1 MIARID
7 SFVTSE
13 SLASQLADNAVVK
26 HTTVLDCAEIN
37 AGVTINEI
45 AQKAKADFTL
55 LAIKSVPLT
64 LGQYA
69 IERMLRTAIE
79 TGAAMVYSDY
89 YKTLGGKR
97 EKHPTIDY
105 QEGALRDDFDFGT
118 LLLIRTPLLKEYAK
132 SHSSM
137 MQGLKF
143 AGLYALRLWLS
154 TKGEL
159 FHLDELLYTEE
170 ELDSRKSGEK
180 QFDYVNPRNREVQ
193 VEMEKVVTHHLEQI
207 GALVDPEDYISPD
220 FGEQE
225 FEIEASVVIPVFN
238 REKTVRD
245 AVESA
250 LAQETKFPFNVIV
263 VDNHSTD
270 GTTEILRELAAN
282 DNRLIH
288 IIPERDDLGI
298 GGCWNVAV
306 DSLHCGRFAVQ
317 LDSDDLYSSPKTL
330 QQIVDAFYRQ
340 KAAMVIGSYRMCDF
354 DLNTLP
360 PGLIDHKEWTDENG
374 MNNALRING
383 LGAPRAFFTPILR
396 QYRFPNTSYGEDYAL
411 GLAFSRKYRIGRIY
425 DELYLCRRWG
435 GNSDAALSVDKV
447 NANNMYKDRLRTME
461 LKARI
466 AMEARADRL
475 DGNSTPDASTAKLQ
489 RFFNRQLELWD
500 DARKRYIDLNGVQVR
515 DITDNSTG
523 TLLKLQY
530 NPARIVSTGASISNA
545 AIAKRPCFLCKD
557 NRPQEQMV
565 KHLDDTLDM
574 LVNPF
579 PILPT
584 HFTLPSN
591 THRPQLIKDVH
602 TKIFRLLEHYPDIMV
617 FYNGP
622 KCGASCPDHL
632 HLQAGTSGIVP
643 LQKQW
648 ARLSRSLHRIVKL
661 NDCEDIS
668 AINDYVC
675 PALLLR
681 SRSEKGFRQ
690 MFKTVYDALPV
701 QKDETE
707 PMMNI
712 IAWRNGEETL
722 TVIFPRKNH
731 RPACYPSPMVSPGAL
746 DMAGLIITPQESDF
760 NTMTSQ
766 TAADILREVAL
777 SQKEMEKVITQI
789 AGEKKNDDENLK
801 YEKVP
806 HVTVGIISG
815 EEIRFSLNSPYV
827 AKGET
832 IVGEQT
838 VKHSE
843 GSILWNGNEYRELSF
858 VPGKAEGSKVEAS
871 FTIHD
876 VTIGVNFHW
885 ERLEEQTFK
894 GSLRFVV
901 HEGKVYAINEL
912 SVEDYLTSVI
922 SSEMSSPL
930 R

>member
-1 MIARID
+1 MRARID
-7 SFVTSE
+7 CFVTSE
-13 SLASQLADNAVVK
+13 ALASQLADNAVVK
-26 HTTVLDCAEIN
+26 QTVMLPRAEIN
-37 AGVTINEI
+37 AGETICEI

-69 IERMLRTAIE
+69 LERMLRTAMD

-89 YKTLGGKR
+89 HKTLGGKR

-118 LLLIRTPLLKEYAK
+118 LLLVRTSLLKEYAK
-132 SHSSM
+132 NHSNILKP
-137 MQGLKF
+137 LKF

-159 FHLDELLYTEE
+159 FHLDEPLYTEE
-170 ELDSRKSGEK
+170 ELDNRKSGEK

-193 VEMEKVVTHHLEQI
+193 AEMEKVVTHHLEEV
-207 GALVDPEDYISPD
+207 GALVDPEDYITPD
-220 FGEQE
+220 FSEQE
-225 FEIEASVVIPVFN
+225 FEIEASVVIPVYN
-238 REKTVRD
+238 RERTVRD

-250 LAQETKFPFNVIV
+250 LAQETKFQFNVIV

-270 GTTEILRELAAN
+270 KTTEILRELAAN

-317 LDSDDLYSSPKTL
+317 LDSDDLYSSPRTL
-330 QQIVDAFYRQ
+330 QQIIDAFYRQ

-435 GNSDAALSVDKV
+435 GNSDAALSVDRV

-515 DITDNSTG
+515 DITDDSTG

-617 FYNGP
+617 FYNGRN
-622 KCGASCPDHL
+622 AVL
-632 HLQAGTSGIVP
+632 HVQI
-643 LQKQW
+643 
-648 ARLSRSLHRIVKL
+648 I
-661 NDCEDIS
+661 CI
-668 AINDYVC
+668 C
-675 PALLLR
+675 
-681 SRSEKGFRQ
+681 RQ
-690 MFKTVYDALPV
+690 
-701 QKDETE
+701 E
-707 PMMNI
+707 
-712 IAWRNGEETL
+712 
-722 TVIFPRKNH
+722 H
-731 RPACYPSPMVSPGAL
+731 
-746 DMAGLIITPQESDF
+746 QESCRCR
-760 NTMTSQ
+760 S
-766 TAADILREVAL
+766 
-777 SQKEMEKVITQI
+777 
-789 AGEKKNDDENLK
+789 
-801 YEKVP
+801 
-806 HVTVGIISG
+806 
-815 EEIRFSLNSPYV
+815 
-827 AKGET
+827 
-832 IVGEQT
+832 
-838 VKHSE
+838 
-843 GSILWNGNEYRELSF
+843 NGQGF
-858 VPGKAEGSKVEAS
+858 P
-871 FTIHD
+871 
-876 VTIGVNFHW
+876 
-885 ERLEEQTFK
+885 
-894 GSLRFVV
+894 V
-901 HEGKVYAINEL
+901 HCTGL
-912 SVEDYLTSVI
+912 
-922 SSEMSSPL
+922 
-930 R
+930 

>member
-170 ELDSRKSGEK
+170 ELDNRKSGEK
-180 QFDYVNPRNREVQ
+180 QFDYVNPRNRDVQ

-270 GTTEILRELAAN
+270 GTTETLSELAAK

-317 LDSDDLYSSPKTL
+317 LDSDDLYSSPRTL

-515 DITDNSTG
+515 DITDDSTG

-530 NPARIVSTGASISNA
+530 NPARIVSTG
-545 AIAKRPCFLCKD
+545 
-557 NRPQEQMV
+557 
-565 KHLDDTLDM
+565 
-574 LVNPF
+574 
-579 PILPT
+579 
-584 HFTLPSN
+584 
-591 THRPQLIKDVH
+591 
-602 TKIFRLLEHYPDIMV
+602 
-617 FYNGP
+617 
-622 KCGASCPDHL
+622 
-632 HLQAGTSGIVP
+632 QA
-643 LQKQW
+643 
-648 ARLSRSLHRIVKL
+648 
-661 NDCEDIS
+661 
-668 AINDYVC
+668 
-675 PALLLR
+675 
-681 SRSEKGFRQ
+681 
-690 MFKTVYDALPV
+690 
-701 QKDETE
+701 
-707 PMMNI
+707 
-712 IAWRNGEETL
+712 
-722 TVIFPRKNH
+722 
-731 RPACYPSPMVSPGAL
+731 
-746 DMAGLIITPQESDF
+746 
-760 NTMTSQ
+760 
-766 TAADILREVAL
+766 
-777 SQKEMEKVITQI
+777 
-789 AGEKKNDDENLK
+789 
-801 YEKVP
+801 
-806 HVTVGIISG
+806 
-815 EEIRFSLNSPYV
+815 
-827 AKGET
+827 
-832 IVGEQT
+832 
-838 VKHSE
+838 
-843 GSILWNGNEYRELSF
+843 
-858 VPGKAEGSKVEAS
+858 
-871 FTIHD
+871 
-876 VTIGVNFHW
+876 
-885 ERLEEQTFK
+885 
-894 GSLRFVV
+894 
-901 HEGKVYAINEL
+901 
-912 SVEDYLTSVI
+912 
-922 SSEMSSPL
+922 
-930 R
+930 